1 MRKKRVFVKGAFY
14 HVTSRTNNKVRV
26 FENKLGRKIM
36 LITLQDAKDKFRF
49 RLTNFCIM
57 PTHIHLLIQPTEDKC
72 LSEIMHWIKIHS
84 AKRWN
89 FIHGSTDHMW
99 GHRYFA
105 RDVKD
110 HLEYESVMN
119 YIDQNP
125 VKAGLVATPAEWK
138 ASGAFYRAHG
148 LELVD
153 TAFTNRP
160 PETKLLMPIP
170 FLVSNFL
177 PSAQLNYTM
186 KYYAVY
192 AEKLERLY
200 GNILKIPKPVDTK
213 KLGCAKDSCY
223 PIAIHCL
230 IIPAWFFSSYAT

>member
-1 MRKKRVFVKGAFY
+1 
-14 HVTSRTNNKVRV
+14 
-26 FENKLGRKIM
+26 
-36 LITLQDAKDKFRF
+36 
-49 RLTNFCIM
+49 
-57 PTHIHLLIQPTEDKC
+57 
-72 LSEIMHWIKIHS
+72 
-84 AKRWN
+84 
-89 FIHGSTDHMW
+89 
-99 GHRYFA
+99 
-105 RDVKD
+105 
-110 HLEYESVMN
+110 
-119 YIDQNP
+119 
-125 VKAGLVATPAEWK
+125 
-138 ASGAFYRAHG
+138 
-148 LELVD
+148 
-153 TAFTNRP
+153 
-160 PETKLLMPIP
+160 MPIP